1 MGCEQWGD
9 SDSMAWLTTGIVLLG
24 IGLVLFFVQRS
35 QRARSLG
42 IKSASAATIAEL
54 AQMADEIAAEIGRG
68 SWRDYV
74 IIRGTITCD
83 RPLISELKQEPCV
96 YYTMTVRRDYEET
109 VVRKDSDGRSR
120 REVQRGSEIVASNKR
135 SIPFQLQDATG
146 TITVNPEGANIDSVN
161 ILNDFR
167 PDQSSS
173 QSLSYGNF
181 SITVNSLMTQGDRH
195 TLGYR
200 YSEAVLPVGR
210 TVFVFAELSDEFGE
224 RVLQKPTQS
233 NQPFLISFKAPNE
246 LATNADRAAKRAY
259 YAMLIC
265 LVAGLVLGLVG
276 LVVR

>member
-1 MGCEQWGD
+1 MG
-9 SDSMAWLTTGIVLLG
+9 WLATGIVLLG

-42 IKSASAATIAEL
+42 IKSARAATIAEL

-68 SWRDYV
+68 NWREYV
-74 IIRGTITCD
+74 GLRGTITCD

-109 VVRKDSDGRSR
+109 VIRKDSEGRSR

-146 TITVNPEGANIDSVN
+146 TITVNPEGAHIDSVD

-167 PDQSSS
+167 PDQLSSR
-173 QSLSYGNF
+173 SLSYGNF
-181 SITVNSLMTQGDRH
+181 SITVNTPITQGDRH

-210 TVFVFAELSDEFGE
+210 TVFVLAELSDEFGE
-224 RVLQKPTQS
+224 RMLQKPTQAR
-233 NQPFLISFKAPNE
+233 QPFLISLKAPNE
-246 LATNADRAAKRAY
+246 LATHADRAANRAH

-265 LVAGLVLGLVG
+265 LVAGLVLVIVS